1 MGKFKR
7 FILNLQFIFRPR
19 YWIMNYEY
27 SPKWDKELNVLLDK
41 YTFDKSTRDEWSVSI
56 NNTKVWISLDTYP
69 YASFLPFFG
78 IVRGEFRPSRLTIKK
93 AYKKFIEEINPSK
106 DPYDYYN

>member
-7 FILNLQFIFRPR
+7 FILNLQFIFKPR
-19 YWIMNYEY
+19 YWAMNFKY
-27 SPKWDKELNVLLDK
+27 SSKWDKELNVLLDEH
-41 YTFDKSTRDEWSVSI
+41 TFDESKDNGRTAFLGGTLI
-56 NNTKVWISLDTYP
+56 WISNHP

-78 IVRGEFRPSRLTIKK
+78 IVRGKFRPSRLTIKK
-93 AYKKFIEEINPSK
+93 AYKKFIKEINPSK